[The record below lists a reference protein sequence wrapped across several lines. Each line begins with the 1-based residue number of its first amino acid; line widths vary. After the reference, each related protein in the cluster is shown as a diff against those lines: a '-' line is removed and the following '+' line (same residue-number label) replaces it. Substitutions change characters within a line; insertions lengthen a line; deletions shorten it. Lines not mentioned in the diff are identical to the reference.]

1 MNRPKQ
7 SALFRRLRM
16 TFFCVPLAAIFLLP
30 QLFSGFLLPR
40 QVETAVIH
48 TAVGDVTRRE
58 FETSNS
64 SFTQHIRTWTD
75 AENTAVRSDR
85 FAPVSGTQTHESTV
99 LTVKGMGTMRTYDV
113 KANRWSEAPLR
124 AGTFPKGMYF
134 IRAYRD
140 SAEEI

>member
-1 MNRPKQ
+1 MNRPKK

-48 TAVGDVTRRE
+48 TAAGDVTRRE

-85 FAPVSGTQTHESTV
+85 FAPVSGTQTHESSV
-99 LTVKGMGTMRTYDV
+99 LSVKGTGTMRTYDV
-113 KANRWSEAPLR
+113 KANRWS
-124 AGTFPKGMYF
+124 
-134 IRAYRD
+134 
-140 SAEEI
+140 

>member
-1 MNRPKQ
+1 MNRPKP

-30 QLFSGFLLPR
+30 QLFSGFFLPR

-48 TAVGDVTRRE
+48 TAAGDVTRRE

-99 LTVKGMGTMRTYDV
+99 LTVKGTGTMRTYDV
-113 KANRWSEAPLR
+113 KANR
-124 AGTFPKGMYF
+124 
-134 IRAYRD
+134 
-140 SAEEI
+140 